1 MQHYITINR
10 SSRLVDIANLVGDR
24 NLDYVLAAN
33 DLVRAAN
40 IGVQFQKKCQD
51 ILSEQQGQTVSWQ
64 RKSAILNRMTQDS
77 DVFETAALLNET
89 GWKILSALGTFPNM
103 LLVPESI
110 TLPNRVDV
118 LGNGLAVVKTVYDQA
133 ISGLETPPHYI
144 DPSIFNEFSTT
155 RVNNIVDFGMSSTPT
170 NPWQAFNIPWG
181 DITIY
186 SSLSDSSLDIP
197 VYPEEVQ
204 DTRKA
209 NYTTMPDLLYT
220 YEPWYLYQSSGPRS
234 NQYTFKMHRD
244 MWSGDHSDGK
254 ANELIRFC
262 QACCYPK
269 FNGSAVNSGTVTLYV
284 KGETLISG
292 IMEDVSVSWDGPILQ
307 DGWYAHFE
315 LQLSITEISN
325 KALNYDVVKAMPL
338 IG

>member
-1 MQHYITINR
+1 MQQYITINR

-33 DLVRAAN
+33 DLTRGAN
-40 IGVQFQKKCQD
+40 IGAQFQDKCHK

-103 LLVPESI
+103 LVVPESI
-110 TLPNRVDV
+110 TLPSRVDI

-155 RVNNIVDFGMSSTPT
+155 RVNNIVDFGVSSAPS

-234 NQYTFKMHRD
+234 NHYTFKMHRD

-269 FNGSAVNSGTVTLYV
+269 FNGSAVNSGTVTLYI

-292 IMEDVSVSWDGPILQ
+292 ILEDVSVSWDGPILQ